1 MYDGKNHD
9 LQRSCFLH
17 PFLVLLSRK
26 MPFGICLLSVV
37 SCRKEPTN
45 VSELVTQLLFGETY
59 QITEETEE
67 WFKIIISDDN
77 YECWLN
83 KKQHNHLSENAYL
96 QIKKSKTNCNGD
108 LVQVIKNKTLNTN
121 IPITIGA
128 SLPLVKGHDLQFDSF
143 HFAFDGNNIDT
154 SIKNNAQ
161 KIIQTAYLFL
171 NSPYLW
177 GGKSPFGIDCSGF
190 TQLVYKLNGY
200 KLPRDASQQV
210 ELGYPLSF
218 VEESETGDLA
228 FFDNEEG
235 NITHVGILLDNQSI
249 IHASGQV
256 RIDKFDHYGI
266 FHSDR
271 KKYSHHLRVIKRII

>member
-1 MYDGKNHD
+1 MTH
-9 LQRSCFLH
+9 
-17 PFLVLLSRK
+17 
-26 MPFGICLLSVV
+26 GICLLSVV
-37 SCRKEPTN
+37 PCRKEASN
-45 VSELVTQLLFGETY
+45 SSEMVTQLLFGETY
-59 QITEETEE
+59 QINEETEE
-67 WFKIIISDDN
+67 WFKIITTYDS

-83 KKQHNHLSENAYL
+83 KKQHHPLSEKAHQ
-96 QIKKSKTNCNGD
+96 QILKSKTFCNGD
-108 LVQVIKNKTLNTN
+108 LVQIVKNKNLNTN
-121 IPITIGA
+121 IPITVGA
-128 SLPLVKGHDLQFDSF
+128 SLPLLNKNDISFDDL
-143 HFAFDGNNIDT
+143 HFSFDGTIADT

-177 GGKSPFGIDCSGF
+177 GGKNPFGIDCSGF

-210 ELGYPLSF
+210 EIGHPLSF

-235 NITHVGILLDNQSI
+235 NIVHVGILLDNQSI

-266 FHSDR
+266 FHSEI
-271 KKYSHHLRVIKRII
+271 KKYSHNLRVIKRIL

>member
-1 MYDGKNHD
+1 
-9 LQRSCFLH
+9 
-17 PFLVLLSRK
+17 

-67 WFKIIISDDN
+67 WFKITISDDG
-77 YECWLN
+77 YQCWLN
-83 KKQHNHLSENAYL
+83 KKQHNHLSDNAYQ
-96 QIKKSKTNCNGD
+96 QIQKSKTSCNGD
-108 LVQVIKNKTLNTN
+108 LVQVIKNKALNTN

-128 SLPLVKGHDLQFDSF
+128 SLPLIKGHDLQFDSF
-143 HFAFDGNNIDT
+143 HFSFDGNIIDT
-154 SIKNNAQ
+154 SVKNNAQ

-218 VEESETGDLA
+218 VEESESGDLA

-271 KKYSHHLRVIKRII
+271 KKYSHHLRVIKRIL